1 MSDQKKM
8 FRGTFLLTA
17 ATFTTQILGMLYLIP
32 FYSIMGGEENLALY
46 GYAYTPYT
54 IMLSVAAAG
63 VPGAV
68 SKFVAKYNAL
78 GAYETSRKLYKSSL
92 LVMMAS
98 GVIAF
103 LALYF
108 MAPVIAEA
116 QSAAGGSGEHRWS
129 TEDITSIIRVISFA
143 VIVVP
148 FMATWRGIFQG
159 HESFGP
165 TSVSSVV
172 EQILRIAVLLSGA
185 FIVINVLDGSI
196 KTANEIAVFAAF
208 VGAIGATVTLAV
220 FWRKRKPMMAE
231 QLAQDKSG
239 INLSYKDMYKEIIRY
254 GLPFIIVS
262 VSIPVVLFIDQMTH
276 NNALS
281 LAGVPGSLQDSWFGM
296 LNLTTHKLVMIPTA
310 FASAFAITILPFI
323 TKNYQQKLFDNV
335 HSQVKSMIL
344 MLLFFVIP
352 AGIGMM
358 ILSAPIYTAFYSYN
372 EIGIMILTFYAPV
385 SIIISLFSVTCSIV
399 QGIDKQHLTFYVVII
414 MLIIKAGINI
424 PLIMNFYTP
433 GAVMGTA
440 IALSAGVIMNL
451 IIIKKHGKIRFR
463 AFVAPIF
470 KIIACALMMML
481 SVEVV
486 YYLLMMNINM
496 EDMTKMTSVITLV
509 ITVPVGVIVYLFIG
523 FKTGL
528 ADEVLGE
535 RAEKIRRRV
544 KFL

>member
-54 IMLSVAAAG
+54 IMLSIAAAG

-78 GAYETSRKLYKSSL
+78 GAYETSQKLYKSSL

-98 GVIAF
+98 GIIAF

-116 QSAAGGSGEHRWS
+116 QSAAGGGGDHRWS

-185 FIVINVLDGSI
+185 FIVINVMDGSI

-208 VGAIGATVTLAV
+208 VGAVGATVTLAI
-220 FWRKRKPMMAE
+220 FWRKRKPFMAE
-231 QLAQDKSG
+231 QRRQDKSG
-239 INLSYKDMYKEIIRY
+239 ISLSYREMYKEIIRY

-262 VSIPVVLFIDQMTH
+262 MSIPVVLFIDQMTH

-352 AGIGMM
+352 AGLGMM
-358 ILSAPIYTAFYSYN
+358 ILSAPIYTSFYSYN

-385 SIIISLFSVTCSIV
+385 SIIISMFSVTCSIV
-399 QGIDKQHLTFYVVII
+399 QGIDKQNLTFYVVII
-414 MLIIKAGINI
+414 MLIIKAAINI
-424 PLIMNFYTP
+424 PLIMNFYTV

-440 IALSAGVIMNL
+440 IALGAGVIMNL

-470 KIIACALMMML
+470 QIVVCALAML
-481 SVEVV
+481 LAVEVV
-486 YYLLMMNINM
+486 YYLLMMNID
-496 EDMTKMTSVITLV
+496 EMTTLTSVLTLLV
-509 ITVPVGVIVYLFIG
+509 TVPAGVVVYLFIS

-535 RAEKIRRRV
+535 RAQKIRRKV

>member
-92 LVMMAS
+92 LVMMIT
-98 GVIAF
+98 GVLAF
-103 LALYF
+103 LALF
-108 MAPVIAEA
+108 FLAPYIAEA
-116 QSAAGGSGEHRWS
+116 QSAAGGSGDHRWS
-129 TEDITSIIRVISFA
+129 AEDITSVIRVVSFA

-165 TSVSSVV
+165 TSASSVV
-172 EQILRIAVLLSGA
+172 EQILRIAVLLTGA
-185 FIVINVLDGSI
+185 YIVINVLDGSI
-196 KTANEIAVFAAF
+196 KTANQIAVFAAF
-208 VGAIGATVTLAV
+208 VGAIGATITLAI
-220 FWRKRKPMMAE
+220 FWRKRKPLM
-231 QLAQDKSG
+231 QQQIGTDHSG
-239 INLSYKDMYKEIIRY
+239 ISLSYGEMYKEIIRY

-262 VSIPVVLFIDQMTH
+262 VSIPVLLFIDQMTH
-276 NNALS
+276 NNGLS
-281 LAGVPGSLQDSWFGM
+281 LAGVPGTLQDSWFGI
-296 LNLTTHKLVMIPTA
+296 LNLTTHKLVMIPTS

-323 TKNYQQKLFDNV
+323 TKNYQQKYFDNV
-335 HSQVKSMIL
+335 HNQVKSMIL

-352 AGIGMM
+352 AGLGMM
-358 ILSAPIYTAFYSYN
+358 ILAAPIYTAFYSYH
-372 EIGIMILTFYAPV
+372 EFGIMILTVYAPV

-399 QGIDKQHLTFYVVII
+399 QGIDKQSHTFYVVIT
-414 MLIIKAGINI
+414 MLVVKAVINI
-424 PLIMNFYTP
+424 PLIMYFYTA
-433 GAVMGTA
+433 GAVLGTA
-440 IALSAGVIMNL
+440 IALGVGVIMNL
-451 IIIKKHGKIRFR
+451 IIIKKYGKIRFS
-463 AFVAPIF
+463 AFVMPIF
-470 KIIACALMMML
+470 KIIVLALAMTL
-481 SVEVV
+481 IVEVV
-486 YYLLMMNINM
+486 YYLFVMNMSEPTTTFTAII
-496 EDMTKMTSVITLV
+496 SLL
-509 ITVPVGVIVYLFIG
+509 ITVPIGVIVYMFLA
-523 FKTGL
+523 FKTGI
-528 ADEVLGE
+528 ADEVLGD
-535 RAEKIRRRV
+535 RAMKIRQKV

>member
-54 IMLSVAAAG
+54 IMLSIAAAG

-78 GAYETSRKLYKSSL
+78 GAYETSQKLYKSSL

-98 GVIAF
+98 GIIAF

-116 QSAAGGSGEHRWS
+116 QSAAGGGGDHRWS

-185 FIVINVLDGSI
+185 FIVINVMDGSI

-208 VGAIGATVTLAV
+208 VGAVGATVTLAI
-220 FWRKRKPMMAE
+220 FWRKRKPFMAE
-231 QLAQDKSG
+231 QRRQDKSG
-239 INLSYKDMYKEIIRY
+239 ISLSYGEMYKEIIRY

-262 VSIPVVLFIDQMTH
+262 MSIPVVLFIDQMTH

-352 AGIGMM
+352 AGLGMM
-358 ILSAPIYTAFYSYN
+358 ILSAPIYTSFYSYN

-385 SIIISLFSVTCSIV
+385 SIIISMFSVTCSIV
-399 QGIDKQHLTFYVVII
+399 QGIDKQNLTFYVVII
-414 MLIIKAGINI
+414 MLIIKAAINI
-424 PLIMNFYTP
+424 PLIMNFYTV

-440 IALSAGVIMNL
+440 IALGAGVIMNL
-451 IIIKKHGKIRFR
+451 IIIKKYGKIRFR

-470 KIIACALMMML
+470 QIVVCALAML
-481 SVEVV
+481 LAVEVV
-486 YYLLMMNINM
+486 YYLLMMNID
-496 EDMTKMTSVITLV
+496 EMTTLTSVLTLLV
-509 ITVPVGVIVYLFIG
+509 TVPAGVVVYLFIS

-535 RAEKIRRRV
+535 RAQKIRRKV

>member
-54 IMLSVAAAG
+54 IMLSIAAAG

-78 GAYETSRKLYKSSL
+78 GAYETSQKLYKSSL
-92 LVMMAS
+92 VVMMVS
-98 GVIAF
+98 GILAF

-116 QSAAGGSGEHRWS
+116 QSAADGGGEHRWS

-185 FIVINVLDGSI
+185 FIVINVMDGSI

-208 VGAIGATVTLAV
+208 IGAVGATVTLAV
-220 FWRKRKPMMAE
+220 FWRKRKPFMAE
-231 QLAQDKSG
+231 QRKQDTSG
-239 INLSYKDMYKEIIRY
+239 IDLSYGEMYKEIIRY

-276 NNALS
+276 NNALT
-281 LAGVPGSLQDSWFGM
+281 LAGVPGSVQDSWFGM

-358 ILSAPIYTAFYSYN
+358 ILSAPIYTSFYSYN
-372 EIGIMILTFYAPV
+372 EVGIMILTFYAPV

-399 QGIDKQHLTFYVVII
+399 QGIDKQHLTFYVVIV
-414 MLIIKAGINI
+414 MLVIKAAINI
-424 PLIMNFYTP
+424 PLIMNFYTV

-440 IALSAGVIMNL
+440 IALGAGVIMNL

-470 KIIACALMMML
+470 QIIVCALAML
-481 SVEVV
+481 LAVELV
-486 YYLLMMNINM
+486 YYLLMINI
-496 EDMTKMTSVITLV
+496 DKMTTASSVLTLL
-509 ITVPVGVIVYLFIG
+509 ITVPAGVLVYLFIS

-528 ADEVLGE
+528 ADEVLGD
-535 RAEKIRRRV
+535 RAGKIRQRV

>member
-78 GAYETSRKLYKSSL
+78 GAYETSQKLYKSSL
-92 LVMMAS
+92 LVMMAT

-103 LALYF
+103 IALYL

-116 QSAAGGSGEHRWS
+116 QSAASGSGDHRWS

-148 FMATWRGIFQG
+148 FMSTWRGIFQG

-172 EQILRIAVLLSGA
+172 EQIIRIAVLLSGA
-185 FIVINVLDGSI
+185 FIVINIMDGSI

-208 VGAIGATVTLAV
+208 IGAIGATVTLAI
-220 FWRKRKPMMAE
+220 FWRKRKPFMEE
-231 QLAQDKSG
+231 QRLQDTSG
-239 INLSYKDMYKEIIRY
+239 ISLSYKEMYKEIIRY

-262 VSIPVVLFIDQMTH
+262 VSIPVVMFIDQLTH

-281 LAGVPGSLQDSWFGM
+281 LAGVPGNLQDSWFGM

-335 HSQVKSMIL
+335 HDQVKSMIL

-352 AGIGMM
+352 AGLGMM
-358 ILSAPIYTAFYSYN
+358 ILSAPIYTSFYSYN

-399 QGIDKQHLTFYVVII
+399 QGIDKQNLTFYVVII
-414 MLIIKAGINI
+414 MLVIKAAVNI
-424 PLIMNFYTP
+424 PLIMNFYTV

-440 IALSAGVIMNL
+440 IALGAGVIMNL

-463 AFVAPIF
+463 AFIAPIF
-470 KIIACALMMML
+470 QIIVCALAML
-481 SVEVV
+481 LAVEVV
-486 YYLLMMNINM
+486 YYLLMMKID
-496 EDMTKMTSVITLV
+496 DMTTATSVLTLLV
-509 ITVPVGVIVYLFIG
+509 TVPAGVIVYLFIS

-535 RAEKIRRRV
+535 RARKIRRKV

>member
-78 GAYETSRKLYKSSL
+78 GAYETSQKLYKSSL
-92 LVMMAS
+92 VVMMVS
-98 GVIAF
+98 GILAF

-116 QSAAGGSGEHRWS
+116 QSAAGGGGEHRWS

-185 FIVINVLDGSI
+185 FIVINVMDGSI
-196 KTANEIAVFAAF
+196 KNANEIAVFAAF
-208 VGAIGATVTLAV
+208 IGAVGATVTLAV
-220 FWRKRKPMMAE
+220 FWRKRKPFMAE
-231 QLAQDKSG
+231 QRKQDTSG
-239 INLSYKDMYKEIIRY
+239 IDLSYGEMYKEIIRY

-276 NNALS
+276 NNALT
-281 LAGVPGSLQDSWFGM
+281 LAGVPGSVQDSWFGM

-358 ILSAPIYTAFYSYN
+358 ILSAPIYTSFYSYN
-372 EIGIMILTFYAPV
+372 EVGIMILTFYAPV

-399 QGIDKQHLTFYVVII
+399 QGIDKQHLTFYVVIV
-414 MLIIKAGINI
+414 MLVIKAAINI
-424 PLIMNFYTP
+424 PLIMNFYTV

-440 IALSAGVIMNL
+440 IALGAGVIMNL

-470 KIIACALMMML
+470 QIIVCALAML
-481 SVEVV
+481 LAVELV
-486 YYLLMMNINM
+486 YYLLMINI
-496 EDMTKMTSVITLV
+496 DKMTTASSVLTLL
-509 ITVPVGVIVYLFIG
+509 ITVPAGVLVYLFIS

-528 ADEVLGE
+528 ADEVLGD
-535 RAEKIRRRV
+535 RAGKIRQRV

>member
-78 GAYETSRKLYKSSL
+78 GAYETSQKLYKSSL
-92 LVMMAS
+92 FVMMVS
-98 GVIAF
+98 GILAF

-116 QSAAGGSGEHRWS
+116 QSAAGGGGEHRWS

-185 FIVINVLDGSI
+185 FIVINVMDGSI

-208 VGAIGATVTLAV
+208 IGAVGATVTLAI
-220 FWRKRKPMMAE
+220 FWRKRKPFMAE
-231 QLAQDKSG
+231 QRKQDTSG
-239 INLSYKDMYKEIIRY
+239 IDLSYGEMYKEIIRY

-276 NNALS
+276 NNALT
-281 LAGVPGSLQDSWFGM
+281 LAGVPGSVQDSWFGM

-358 ILSAPIYTAFYSYN
+358 ILSAPIYTSFYSYN
-372 EIGIMILTFYAPV
+372 EVGIMILTFYAPV

-399 QGIDKQHLTFYVVII
+399 QGIDKQHLTFYVVIV
-414 MLIIKAGINI
+414 MLVIKAAINI
-424 PLIMNFYTP
+424 PLIMNFYTV

-440 IALSAGVIMNL
+440 IALGAGVIMNL

-470 KIIACALMMML
+470 QIIVCALAML
-481 SVEVV
+481 LAVELV
-486 YYLLMMNINM
+486 YYLLMINI
-496 EDMTKMTSVITLV
+496 DKMTTASSVLTLL
-509 ITVPVGVIVYLFIG
+509 ITVPAGVLVYLFIS

-528 ADEVLGE
+528 ADEVLGD
-535 RAEKIRRRV
+535 RAGKIRQRV

>member
-1 MSDQKKM
+1 
-8 FRGTFLLTA
+8 
-17 ATFTTQILGMLYLIP
+17 TTQILGMLYLIP

-54 IMLSVAAAG
+54 IMLSIAAAG

-78 GAYETSRKLYKSSL
+78 GAYETSQKLYKSSL
-92 LVMMAS
+92 LVMMVS

-116 QSAAGGSGEHRWS
+116 QSAASGSGDHRWS

-143 VIVVP
+143 VIIVP

-172 EQILRIAVLLSGA
+172 EQVLRIAVLLSGA
-185 FIVINVLDGSI
+185 FIVINVMDGSI
-196 KTANEIAVFAAF
+196 KTANEIAVFAAV
-208 VGAIGATVTLAV
+208 VGAIGATVTLAI
-220 FWRKRKPMMAE
+220 FWKKRKPFMAE
-231 QLAQDKSG
+231 QQKQDTSG
-239 INLSYKDMYKEIIRY
+239 IDLSYGQMYKEIIRY

-262 VSIPVVLFIDQMTH
+262 VSIPVVMFIDQLTH

-323 TKNYQQKLFDNV
+323 TKNYQQKQFDNV

-352 AGIGMM
+352 AGLGMM

-399 QGIDKQHLTFYVVII
+399 QGIDKQNLTFYVVII
-414 MLIIKAGINI
+414 MLIIKAAVNI
-424 PLIMNFYTP
+424 PLIMNFYTV

-440 IALSAGVIMNL
+440 IALGAGVIMNL

-463 AFVAPIF
+463 AFIAPIF
-470 KIIACALMMML
+470 QIIVCALAML
-481 SVEVV
+481 LAVEIV
-486 YYLLMMNINM
+486 YYLLMINI
-496 EDMTKMTSVITLV
+496 DSMTTATSILTLLV
-509 ITVPVGVIVYLFIG
+509 TVPAGVIVYLFIS

-535 RAEKIRRRV
+535 RAGKIRRKV

>member
-54 IMLSVAAAG
+54 IMLSIAAAG

-78 GAYETSRKLYKSSL
+78 GAYETSQKLYKSSL
-92 LVMMAS
+92 FVMMAS

-103 LALYF
+103 IALYF

-116 QSAAGGSGEHRWS
+116 QSAASGSGEHRWS

-148 FMATWRGIFQG
+148 FMSTWRGIFQG

-185 FIVINVLDGSI
+185 FIVINLMDGSI

-208 VGAIGATVTLAV
+208 VGALGATVTLAI
-220 FWRKRKPMMAE
+220 FWRKRKPFMEE
-231 QLAQDKSG
+231 QRLQDTSG
-239 INLSYKDMYKEIIRY
+239 INLSYGEMYKEIIRY

-262 VSIPVVLFIDQMTH
+262 VSIPVVMFIDQLTH
-276 NNALS
+276 NNGLS
-281 LAGVPGSLQDSWFGM
+281 LAGVPGNVQDSWFGM

-335 HSQVKSMIL
+335 HEQVKSMIL

-352 AGIGMM
+352 AGLGMM
-358 ILSAPIYTAFYSYN
+358 ILSAPIYTSFYSYN

-399 QGIDKQHLTFYVVII
+399 QGIDKQNLTIYVVIV
-414 MLIIKAGINI
+414 MLVIKAAVNI
-424 PLIMNFYTP
+424 PLIMNFYTV

-440 IALSAGVIMNL
+440 IALGAGVIMNL

-463 AFVAPIF
+463 AFIAPIF
-470 KIIACALMMML
+470 QIIVCALAML
-481 SVEVV
+481 LTVEVI
-486 YYLLMMNINM
+486 YYLLMMKID
-496 EDMTKMTSVITLV
+496 EMTTATSVLTLL
-509 ITVPVGVIVYLFIG
+509 ITVPAGVIVYLFIS

-535 RAEKIRRRV
+535 RAGKIRRKV

>member
-54 IMLSVAAAG
+54 IMLSIAAAG

-78 GAYETSRKLYKSSL
+78 GAYETSQKLYKSSL

-98 GVIAF
+98 GIIAF

-116 QSAAGGSGEHRWS
+116 QSAAGGGGDHRWS

-185 FIVINVLDGSI
+185 FIVINVMDGSI

-208 VGAIGATVTLAV
+208 VGAVGATVTLAI
-220 FWRKRKPMMAE
+220 FWRKRKPFMAE
-231 QLAQDKSG
+231 QRRQDKSG
-239 INLSYKDMYKEIIRY
+239 ISLSYGEMYKEIIRY

-262 VSIPVVLFIDQMTH
+262 MSIPVVLFIDQMTH

-352 AGIGMM
+352 AGLGMM
-358 ILSAPIYTAFYSYN
+358 ILSAPIYTSFYSYN

-385 SIIISLFSVTCSIV
+385 SIIISMFSVTCSIV
-399 QGIDKQHLTFYVVII
+399 QGIDKQNLTFYVVII
-414 MLIIKAGINI
+414 MLIIKAAINI
-424 PLIMNFYTP
+424 PLIMNFYTV

-440 IALSAGVIMNL
+440 IALGAGVIMNL

-470 KIIACALMMML
+470 QIVVCALAML
-481 SVEVV
+481 LAVEVV
-486 YYLLMMNINM
+486 YYLLMMYID
-496 EDMTKMTSVITLV
+496 EMTTLTSVLTLLV
-509 ITVPVGVIVYLFIG
+509 TIPAGVVVYLFIS

-535 RAEKIRRRV
+535 RARKIRRKV

>member
-54 IMLSVAAAG
+54 IMLSIAAAG

-78 GAYETSRKLYKSSL
+78 GAYETSQKLYKSSL
-92 LVMMAS
+92 VVMMVS
-98 GVIAF
+98 GILAF

-116 QSAAGGSGEHRWS
+116 QSAAGGGGEHRWS

-185 FIVINVLDGSI
+185 FIVINVMDGSI

-208 VGAIGATVTLAV
+208 IGAVGATVTLAV
-220 FWRKRKPMMAE
+220 FWRKRKPFMAE
-231 QLAQDKSG
+231 QRKQDTSG
-239 INLSYKDMYKEIIRY
+239 IDLSYGEMYKEIIRY

-276 NNALS
+276 NNALT
-281 LAGVPGSLQDSWFGM
+281 LAGVPSSVQDSWFGM

-358 ILSAPIYTAFYSYN
+358 ILSAPIYTSFYSYN
-372 EIGIMILTFYAPV
+372 EVGIMILTFYAPV

-399 QGIDKQHLTFYVVII
+399 QGIDKQHLTFYVVIV
-414 MLIIKAGINI
+414 MLVIKAAINI
-424 PLIMNFYTP
+424 PLIMNFYTV

-440 IALSAGVIMNL
+440 IALGAGVIMNL

-470 KIIACALMMML
+470 QIIVCALAML
-481 SVEVV
+481 LAVELV
-486 YYLLMMNINM
+486 YYLLMINID
-496 EDMTKMTSVITLV
+496 EMTTASSVLTLL
-509 ITVPVGVIVYLFIG
+509 ITVPAGVLVYLFIS

-528 ADEVLGE
+528 ADEVLGD
-535 RAEKIRRRV
+535 RAGKIRQKV

>member
-1 MSDQKKM
+1 
-8 FRGTFLLTA
+8 
-17 ATFTTQILGMLYLIP
+17 
-32 FYSIMGGEENLALY
+32 
-46 GYAYTPYT
+46 
-54 IMLSVAAAG
+54 
-63 VPGAV
+63 
-68 SKFVAKYNAL
+68 
-78 GAYETSRKLYKSSL
+78 
-92 LVMMAS
+92 
-98 GVIAF
+98 
-103 LALYF
+103 
-108 MAPVIAEA
+108 
-116 QSAAGGSGEHRWS
+116 
-129 TEDITSIIRVISFA
+129 
-143 VIVVP
+143 
-148 FMATWRGIFQG
+148 MATWRGIFQG

-344 MLLFFVIP
+344 MLLFF
-352 AGIGMM
+352 
-358 ILSAPIYTAFYSYN
+358 LRLRT
-372 EIGIMILTFYAPV
+372 
-385 SIIISLFSVTCSIV
+385 
-399 QGIDKQHLTFYVVII
+399 
-414 MLIIKAGINI
+414 
-424 PLIMNFYTP
+424 
-433 GAVMGTA
+433 
-440 IALSAGVIMNL
+440 
-451 IIIKKHGKIRFR
+451 
-463 AFVAPIF
+463 
-470 KIIACALMMML
+470 
-481 SVEVV
+481 
-486 YYLLMMNINM
+486 
-496 EDMTKMTSVITLV
+496 
-509 ITVPVGVIVYLFIG
+509 IVYV
-523 FKTGL
+523 
-528 ADEVLGE
+528 D
-535 RAEKIRRRV
+535 
-544 KFL
+544 

>member
-78 GAYETSRKLYKSSL
+78 GAYETSQKLYKSSL
-92 LVMMAS
+92 LVMMAT

-103 LALYF
+103 IALYL

-116 QSAAGGSGEHRWS
+116 QSAASGSGDHRWS

-148 FMATWRGIFQG
+148 FMSTWRGIFQG

-172 EQILRIAVLLSGA
+172 EQIIRIAVLLSGA
-185 FIVINVLDGSI
+185 FIVINIMDGSI

-208 VGAIGATVTLAV
+208 IGAIGATVTLAI
-220 FWRKRKPMMAE
+220 FWRKRKPFMEE
-231 QLAQDKSG
+231 QRLQDTSG
-239 INLSYKDMYKEIIRY
+239 ISLSYKEMYKEIIRY

-262 VSIPVVLFIDQMTH
+262 VSIPVVMFIDQLTH

-281 LAGVPGSLQDSWFGM
+281 LAGVPGNLQDSWFGM

-335 HSQVKSMIL
+335 HDQVKSMIL

-352 AGIGMM
+352 AGLGMM
-358 ILSAPIYTAFYSYN
+358 ILSAPIYTSFYSYN

-399 QGIDKQHLTFYVVII
+399 QGIDKQNLTFYVVII
-414 MLIIKAGINI
+414 MLVIKAAVNI
-424 PLIMNFYTP
+424 PLIMNFYTV

-440 IALSAGVIMNL
+440 IALGAGVIMNL

-463 AFVAPIF
+463 AFIAPIF
-470 KIIACALMMML
+470 QIIVCALAML
-481 SVEVV
+481 LAVEVV
-486 YYLLMMNINM
+486 YYLLMMKID
-496 EDMTKMTSVITLV
+496 DMTTATSVLTLLV
-509 ITVPVGVIVYLFIG
+509 TVPAGVIVYLFIS

-535 RAEKIRRRV
+535 RAGKIRRKV

>member
-78 GAYETSRKLYKSSL
+78 GAYETSQILYKSSL
-92 LVMMAS
+92 VVMMVS
-98 GVIAF
+98 GILAF

-116 QSAAGGSGEHRWS
+116 QSAAGGGGEHRWS

-185 FIVINVLDGSI
+185 FIVINVMDGSI

-208 VGAIGATVTLAV
+208 IGAVGATVTLAV
-220 FWRKRKPMMAE
+220 FWRKRKPFMAE
-231 QLAQDKSG
+231 QRKQDTSG
-239 INLSYKDMYKEIIRY
+239 IDLSYGEMYKEIIRY

-276 NNALS
+276 NNALT
-281 LAGVPGSLQDSWFGM
+281 LAGVPGSVQDSWFGM

-344 MLLFFVIP
+344 MYMFFVIP

-358 ILSAPIYTAFYSYN
+358 ILSAPIYTSFYSYN
-372 EIGIMILTFYAPV
+372 EVGIMILTFYAPV

-399 QGIDKQHLTFYVVII
+399 QGIDKQHLTFYVVIV
-414 MLIIKAGINI
+414 MLVIKAAINI
-424 PLIMNFYTP
+424 PLIMNF
-433 GAVMGTA
+433 
-440 IALSAGVIMNL
+440 
-451 IIIKKHGKIRFR
+451 
-463 AFVAPIF
+463 
-470 KIIACALMMML
+470 
-481 SVEVV
+481 
-486 YYLLMMNINM
+486 
-496 EDMTKMTSVITLV
+496 
-509 ITVPVGVIVYLFIG
+509 
-523 FKTGL
+523 
-528 ADEVLGE
+528 
-535 RAEKIRRRV
+535 
-544 KFL
+544 

>member
-78 GAYETSRKLYKSSL
+78 GAYETSQKLYKSSL

-103 LALYF
+103 IALYF

-116 QSAAGGSGEHRWS
+116 QSAASGSGDHRWS

-148 FMATWRGIFQG
+148 FMSTWRGIFQG

-185 FIVINVLDGSI
+185 FIVINVMDGSI

-208 VGAIGATVTLAV
+208 IGAIGATVTLAI
-220 FWRKRKPMMAE
+220 FWKKRKPFMAE
-231 QLAQDKSG
+231 QRKQDTSG
-239 INLSYKDMYKEIIRY
+239 IDLSYGQMYKEIIRY

-262 VSIPVVLFIDQMTH
+262 VSIPVVMFIDQLTH

-323 TKNYQQKLFDNV
+323 TKNYQQKQFDNV

-352 AGIGMM
+352 AGLGMM
-358 ILSAPIYTAFYSYN
+358 ILSAPIYTSFYSYN

-399 QGIDKQHLTFYVVII
+399 QGIDKQNLTFYVVIV
-414 MLIIKAGINI
+414 MLIIKAAVNI
-424 PLIMNFYTP
+424 PLIMNFYTV

-440 IALSAGVIMNL
+440 IALGAGVIMNL

-470 KIIACALMMML
+470 QIIVCALAML
-481 SVEVV
+481 LAVEVV
-486 YYLLMMNINM
+486 YYLLMMNIG
-496 EDMTKMTSVITLV
+496 EMTTVTSVLTLLV
-509 ITVPVGVIVYLFIG
+509 TVPAGVIVYLFIS

-535 RAEKIRRRV
+535 RAQKIRRKV

>member
-54 IMLSVAAAG
+54 IMLSIAAAG

-78 GAYETSRKLYKSSL
+78 GAYETSQKLYKSSL

-103 LALYF
+103 IALYF

-116 QSAAGGSGEHRWS
+116 QSAASGSGDHRWS

-148 FMATWRGIFQG
+148 FMSTWRGIFQG

-185 FIVINVLDGSI
+185 FIVINVMDGSI

-208 VGAIGATVTLAV
+208 IGAIGATVTLAI
-220 FWRKRKPMMAE
+220 FWKKRKPFMAE
-231 QLAQDKSG
+231 QRKQDTSG
-239 INLSYKDMYKEIIRY
+239 IDLSYGQMYKEIIRY

-262 VSIPVVLFIDQMTH
+262 VSIPVVMFIDQLTH

-281 LAGVPGSLQDSWFGM
+281 LAGVPGSVQDSWFGM

-323 TKNYQQKLFDNV
+323 TKNYQQKQFDNV

-352 AGIGMM
+352 AGLGMM
-358 ILSAPIYTAFYSYN
+358 ILSAPIYTSFYSYN
-372 EIGIMILTFYAPV
+372 EMGIMILTFYAPV

-399 QGIDKQHLTFYVVII
+399 QGIDKQNLTFYVVIV
-414 MLIIKAGINI
+414 MLIIKAAVNI
-424 PLIMNFYTP
+424 PLIMNFYTV

-440 IALSAGVIMNL
+440 IALGAGVIMNL

-470 KIIACALMMML
+470 QIIVCALAML
-481 SVEVV
+481 LAVEVV
-486 YYLLMMNINM
+486 YYLLMMNIG
-496 EDMTKMTSVITLV
+496 EMTTVTSVLTLLV
-509 ITVPVGVIVYLFIG
+509 TVPAGVIVYLFIS

-535 RAEKIRRRV
+535 RAQKIRRKV

>member
-54 IMLSVAAAG
+54 IMLSIAAAG

-78 GAYETSRKLYKSSL
+78 GAYETSEKLYKSSL

-98 GVIAF
+98 GILAF
-103 LALYF
+103 LALYL

-116 QSAAGGSGEHRWS
+116 QSAAGGGDHRWS
-129 TEDITSIIRVISFA
+129 TEDITDIIRVISFA
-143 VIVVP
+143 VIIVP

-165 TSVSSVV
+165 TSASSVV

-185 FIVINVLDGSI
+185 FIVINVMDGSI

-208 VGAIGATVTLAV
+208 VGAVGATFTLAI
-220 FWRKRKPMMAE
+220 FWRKRKPFLKE
-231 QLAQDKSG
+231 QQKQDKSG
-239 INLSYKDMYKEIIRY
+239 INLSYGEMYKEIIRY
-254 GLPFIIVS
+254 GLPFIIVGM
-262 VSIPVVLFIDQMTH
+262 SIPVVLFIDQMTH

-335 HSQVKSMIL
+335 HHQVKSMIL
-344 MLLFFVIP
+344 MLLFFVVP
-352 AGIGMM
+352 AGMGMM
-358 ILSAPIYTAFYSYN
+358 ILSAPVYTSFYSYN

-399 QGIDKQHLTFYVVII
+399 QGIDKQNLTFYVVIV
-414 MLIIKAGINI
+414 MLIIKAAINI
-424 PLIMNFYTP
+424 PLIMNFYTV

-440 IALSAGVIMNL
+440 IALGAGVIMNL

-470 KIIACALMMML
+470 QIIVCALAML
-481 SVEVV
+481 LAVEIV
-486 YYLLMMNINM
+486 YYLLLMNID
-496 EDMTKMTSVITLV
+496 EMTTLNSVLTLLV
-509 ITVPVGVIVYLFIG
+509 TVPAGVIVYLFIS

-535 RAEKIRRRV
+535 RAQKIRRKV

>member
-54 IMLSVAAAG
+54 IMLSIAAAG

-78 GAYETSRKLYKSSL
+78 GAYETSQKLYKSSL
-92 LVMMAS
+92 VVMMVS
-98 GVIAF
+98 GILAF

-116 QSAAGGSGEHRWS
+116 QSAAGGGGEHRWS

-185 FIVINVLDGSI
+185 FIVINVMDGSI

-208 VGAIGATVTLAV
+208 IGAVGATVTLAV
-220 FWRKRKPMMAE
+220 FWRKRKPFMAE
-231 QLAQDKSG
+231 QRKQDTSG
-239 INLSYKDMYKEIIRY
+239 IDLSYGEMYKEIIRY

-276 NNALS
+276 NNALT
-281 LAGVPGSLQDSWFGM
+281 LAGVPGSVQDSWFGM

-358 ILSAPIYTAFYSYN
+358 ILSAPIYTSFYSYN
-372 EIGIMILTFYAPV
+372 EVGIMILTFYAPV

-399 QGIDKQHLTFYVVII
+399 QGIDKQHLTFYVVIV
-414 MLIIKAGINI
+414 MLVIKAAINI
-424 PLIMNFYTP
+424 PLIMNFYTV

-440 IALSAGVIMNL
+440 IALGAGVIMNL

-470 KIIACALMMML
+470 QIIVCALAML
-481 SVEVV
+481 LAVELV
-486 YYLLMMNINM
+486 YYLLMINI
-496 EDMTKMTSVITLV
+496 DKMTTASSVLTLL
-509 ITVPVGVIVYLFIG
+509 ITVPAGVLVYLFIS

-528 ADEVLGE
+528 ADEVLGD
-535 RAEKIRRRV
+535 RAGKIRQRV

>member
-54 IMLSVAAAG
+54 IMLSIAAAG

-78 GAYETSRKLYKSSL
+78 GAYETSQKLYKSSL
-92 LVMMAS
+92 VVMMVS
-98 GVIAF
+98 GILAF

-116 QSAAGGSGEHRWS
+116 QSAAGGGGEHRWS

-185 FIVINVLDGSI
+185 FIVINVMDGSI

-208 VGAIGATVTLAV
+208 IGAVGATVTLAV
-220 FWRKRKPMMAE
+220 FWRKRKPFMAE
-231 QLAQDKSG
+231 QRKQDTSG
-239 INLSYKDMYKEIIRY
+239 IDLSYGEMYKEIIRY

-276 NNALS
+276 NNALT
-281 LAGVPGSLQDSWFGM
+281 LAGVPGSVQDSWFGM

-358 ILSAPIYTAFYSYN
+358 ILSAPIYTSFYSYN
-372 EIGIMILTFYAPV
+372 EVGIMILTFYAPV

-399 QGIDKQHLTFYVVII
+399 QGIDKQHLTFYVVIVI
-414 MLIIKAGINI
+414 LVIKAAINI
-424 PLIMNFYTP
+424 PLIMNFYTV

-440 IALSAGVIMNL
+440 IALGAGVIMNL

-470 KIIACALMMML
+470 QIIVCALAML
-481 SVEVV
+481 LAVELV
-486 YYLLMMNINM
+486 YYLLMINID
-496 EDMTKMTSVITLV
+496 EMTTASSVLTLL
-509 ITVPVGVIVYLFIG
+509 ITVPAGVLVYLFIS

-528 ADEVLGE
+528 ADEVLGD
-535 RAEKIRRRV
+535 RAGKIRQKV

>member
-54 IMLSVAAAG
+54 IMLSIAAAG

-78 GAYETSRKLYKSSL
+78 GAYETSQKLYKSSL

-98 GVIAF
+98 GIIAF

-116 QSAAGGSGEHRWS
+116 QSAAGGGGDHRWS

-185 FIVINVLDGSI
+185 FIVINVMDGSI

-208 VGAIGATVTLAV
+208 VGAVGATVTLAI
-220 FWRKRKPMMAE
+220 FWRKRKPFMAE
-231 QLAQDKSG
+231 QRRQDKSG
-239 INLSYKDMYKEIIRY
+239 ISLSYGEMYKEIIRY

-262 VSIPVVLFIDQMTH
+262 MSIPVVLFIDQMTH

-352 AGIGMM
+352 AGLGMM
-358 ILSAPIYTAFYSYN
+358 ILSAPIYTSFYSYN

-385 SIIISLFSVTCSIV
+385 SIIISMFSVTCSIV
-399 QGIDKQHLTFYVVII
+399 QGIDKQNLTFYVVII
-414 MLIIKAGINI
+414 MLIIKAAINI
-424 PLIMNFYTP
+424 PLIMNFYTV

-440 IALSAGVIMNL
+440 IALGAGVIMNL

-470 KIIACALMMML
+470 QIVVCALAML
-481 SVEVV
+481 LAVEVV
-486 YYLLMMNINM
+486 YYLLMMNID
-496 EDMTKMTSVITLV
+496 EMTTLTSVLTLLV
-509 ITVPVGVIVYLFIG
+509 TVPAGVVVYLFIS

-535 RAEKIRRRV
+535 RAQKIRRKV

>member
-54 IMLSVAAAG
+54 IMLSIAAAG

-78 GAYETSRKLYKSSL
+78 GAYETSQKLYKSSL

-98 GVIAF
+98 GIIAF

-116 QSAAGGSGEHRWS
+116 QSAAGGGGDHRWS

-185 FIVINVLDGSI
+185 FIVINVMDGSI

-208 VGAIGATVTLAV
+208 VGAVGATVTLAI
-220 FWRKRKPMMAE
+220 FWRKRKPFMAE
-231 QLAQDKSG
+231 QRRQDKSG
-239 INLSYKDMYKEIIRY
+239 ISLSYGEMYKEIIRY

-262 VSIPVVLFIDQMTH
+262 MSIPVVLFIDQMTH

-352 AGIGMM
+352 AGLGMM
-358 ILSAPIYTAFYSYN
+358 ILSAPIYTSFYSYN

-385 SIIISLFSVTCSIV
+385 SIIISMFSVTCSIV
-399 QGIDKQHLTFYVVII
+399 QGIDKQNLTFYVVII
-414 MLIIKAGINI
+414 MLIIKAAINI
-424 PLIMNFYTP
+424 PLIMNFYTV

-440 IALSAGVIMNL
+440 IALGAGVIMNL

-463 AFVAPIF
+463 AFIAPIF
-470 KIIACALMMML
+470 QIVVCALAML
-481 SVEVV
+481 LAVEVV
-486 YYLLMMNINM
+486 YYLLMMNID
-496 EDMTKMTSVITLV
+496 EMTTLTSVLTLLV
-509 ITVPVGVIVYLFIG
+509 TIPAGVVVYLFIS

-535 RAEKIRRRV
+535 RAQKIRRKV

>member
-54 IMLSVAAAG
+54 IMLSIAAAG

-103 LALYF
+103 IALYF

-116 QSAAGGSGEHRWS
+116 QSAASGSGEHRWS

-185 FIVINVLDGSI
+185 FIVINVMDGSI

-208 VGAIGATVTLAV
+208 IGAIGATVTLAI
-220 FWRKRKPMMAE
+220 FWKKRKPFMAE
-231 QLAQDKSG
+231 QQKQDTSG
-239 INLSYKDMYKEIIRY
+239 IDLSYGQMYKEIIRY

-262 VSIPVVLFIDQMTH
+262 VSIPVVMFIDQLTH

-281 LAGVPGSLQDSWFGM
+281 LAGVPGSVQDSWFGM

-323 TKNYQQKLFDNV
+323 TKNYQQKQFDNV

-352 AGIGMM
+352 AGLGMM
-358 ILSAPIYTAFYSYN
+358 ILSAPIYTSFYSYN

-399 QGIDKQHLTFYVVII
+399 QGIDKQNLTFYVVIV
-414 MLIIKAGINI
+414 MLIIKAAVNI
-424 PLIMNFYTP
+424 PLIMNFYTV

-440 IALSAGVIMNL
+440 IALGAGVIMNL

-463 AFVAPIF
+463 AFIAPIF
-470 KIIACALMMML
+470 QIIVCALAML
-481 SVEVV
+481 LAVEVV
-486 YYLLMMNINM
+486 YYLLMMNID
-496 EDMTKMTSVITLV
+496 DMTTATSVLTLL
-509 ITVPVGVIVYLFIG
+509 ITVPAGVIVYLFIS

-535 RAEKIRRRV
+535 RAVKIRRKV

>member
-54 IMLSVAAAG
+54 IMLSIAAAG

-78 GAYETSRKLYKSSL
+78 GAYETSQKLYKSSL

-98 GVIAF
+98 GIIAF

-116 QSAAGGSGEHRWS
+116 QSAAGGGGDHRWS

-185 FIVINVLDGSI
+185 FIVINVMDGSI

-208 VGAIGATVTLAV
+208 VGAVGATVTLAI
-220 FWRKRKPMMAE
+220 FWRKRKPFMAE
-231 QLAQDKSG
+231 QRRQDKSG
-239 INLSYKDMYKEIIRY
+239 ISLSYGEMYKEIIRY

-262 VSIPVVLFIDQMTH
+262 MSIPVVLFIDQMTH

-352 AGIGMM
+352 AGLGMM
-358 ILSAPIYTAFYSYN
+358 ILSAPIYTSFYSYN

-385 SIIISLFSVTCSIV
+385 SIIISMFSVTCSIV
-399 QGIDKQHLTFYVVII
+399 QGIDKQNLTFYVVII
-414 MLIIKAGINI
+414 MLIIKAAINI
-424 PLIMNFYTP
+424 PLIMNFYTV

-440 IALSAGVIMNL
+440 IALGAGVIMNL

-470 KIIACALMMML
+470 QIVVCALAML
-481 SVEVV
+481 LAVEVV
-486 YYLLMMNINM
+486 YYLLMMNID
-496 EDMTKMTSVITLV
+496 EMTTLTSVLTLLV
-509 ITVPVGVIVYLFIG
+509 TIPAGVVVYLFIS

-535 RAEKIRRRV
+535 RARKIRRKV

>member
-54 IMLSVAAAG
+54 IMLSIAAAG

-78 GAYETSRKLYKSSL
+78 GAYETSQKLYKSSL
-92 LVMMAS
+92 LVMMVS

-116 QSAAGGSGEHRWS
+116 QSAASGSGDHRWS

-143 VIVVP
+143 VIIVP

-172 EQILRIAVLLSGA
+172 EQVLRIAVLLSGA
-185 FIVINVLDGSI
+185 FIVINVMDGSI

-208 VGAIGATVTLAV
+208 VGAIGATVTLAI
-220 FWRKRKPMMAE
+220 FWKKRKPYMAE
-231 QLAQDKSG
+231 QRKQDTSG
-239 INLSYKDMYKEIIRY
+239 IDLSYSQMYKEIIRY

-262 VSIPVVLFIDQMTH
+262 VSIPVVMFIDQLTH

-281 LAGVPGSLQDSWFGM
+281 LAGVPGNLQDSWFGM

-323 TKNYQQKLFDNV
+323 TKNYQQKQFDNV

-352 AGIGMM
+352 AGLGMM

-399 QGIDKQHLTFYVVII
+399 QGIDKQNLTFYVVII
-414 MLIIKAGINI
+414 MLIIKAAVNI
-424 PLIMNFYTP
+424 PLIMNFYTV

-440 IALSAGVIMNL
+440 IALGAGVIMNL

-463 AFVAPIF
+463 AFIAPIF
-470 KIIACALMMML
+470 QIIVCALAML
-481 SVEVV
+481 LTVEVV
-486 YYLLMMNINM
+486 YYLLMMNID
-496 EDMTKMTSVITLV
+496 EMTTVTSVLTLL
-509 ITVPVGVIVYLFIG
+509 ITVPAGVIVYLFIS

-535 RAEKIRRRV
+535 RAGKIRRKV

>member
-78 GAYETSRKLYKSSL
+78 GAYETSQKLYKSSL

-185 FIVINVLDGSI
+185 FIVINVMDGSI

-208 VGAIGATVTLAV
+208 VGAIGATVTLAI
-220 FWRKRKPMMAE
+220 FWRKRKPFMA
-231 QLAQDKSG
+231 QQRKQDTSG
-239 INLSYKDMYKEIIRY
+239 INLSYKEMYKEIIRY

-281 LAGVPGSLQDSWFGM
+281 LAGVPGNLQDSWFGM

-358 ILSAPIYTAFYSYN
+358 ILAAPIYTSFYSYN

-385 SIIISLFSVTCSIV
+385 SIIISMFSVTCSIV
-399 QGIDKQHLTFYVVII
+399 QGIDKQHLTFYVVIV
-414 MLIIKAGINI
+414 MLIVKAVINI

-440 IALSAGVIMNL
+440 IALGVGVILNL

-470 KIIACALMMML
+470 QIIVCSLMML
-481 SVEVV
+481 LAVEVV
-486 YYLLMMNINM
+486 YFLLINNFDTTTTMN
-496 EDMTKMTSVITLV
+496 SVLV
-509 ITVPVGVIVYLFIG
+509 LLVTVPVGVLVYLFIS

-535 RAEKIRRRV
+535 RAQKIRRKV

>member
-54 IMLSVAAAG
+54 IMLSIAAAG

-78 GAYETSRKLYKSSL
+78 GAYETSQKLYKSSL
-92 LVMMAS
+92 VVMMVS
-98 GVIAF
+98 GILAF

-116 QSAAGGSGEHRWS
+116 QSAAGGGGEHRWS

-185 FIVINVLDGSI
+185 FIVINVMDGSI

-208 VGAIGATVTLAV
+208 IGAVGATVTLAV
-220 FWRKRKPMMAE
+220 FWRKRKPFMAE
-231 QLAQDKSG
+231 QRKQDTSG
-239 INLSYKDMYKEIIRY
+239 IDLSYGEMYKEIIRY

-276 NNALS
+276 NTALT
-281 LAGVPGSLQDSWFGM
+281 LAGVPGSVQDSWFGM

-358 ILSAPIYTAFYSYN
+358 ILSAPIYTSFYSYN
-372 EIGIMILTFYAPV
+372 EVGIMILTFYAPV

-399 QGIDKQHLTFYVVII
+399 QGIDKQHLTFYVVIV
-414 MLIIKAGINI
+414 MLVIKAAINI
-424 PLIMNFYTP
+424 PLIMNFYTV

-440 IALSAGVIMNL
+440 IALGAGVIMNL

-470 KIIACALMMML
+470 QIIVCALAML
-481 SVEVV
+481 LAVELV
-486 YYLLMMNINM
+486 YYLLMINID
-496 EDMTKMTSVITLV
+496 EMTTLNSVLTLL
-509 ITVPVGVIVYLFIG
+509 ITVPAGVLVYLFIS

-528 ADEVLGE
+528 ADEVLGD
-535 RAEKIRRRV
+535 RAGKIRQKV

>member
-54 IMLSVAAAG
+54 IMLSIAAAG

-78 GAYETSRKLYKSSL
+78 GAYETSQKLYKSSL

-98 GVIAF
+98 GIIAF
-103 LALYF
+103 LVLYF
-108 MAPVIAEA
+108 MAPFIAEA
-116 QSAAGGSGEHRWS
+116 QSAAGGGGDHRWN

-185 FIVINVLDGSI
+185 FIVINVMDGSI

-208 VGAIGATVTLAV
+208 VGAIGATVTLAI
-220 FWRKRKPMMAE
+220 FWRKRKPFLTE
-231 QLAQDKSG
+231 QRKQDRSG
-239 INLSYKDMYKEIIRY
+239 ISLSYGEMYKEIIRY

-262 VSIPVVLFIDQMTH
+262 MSIPVVLFIDQMTH

-335 HSQVKSMIL
+335 HDQVKSMIL

-352 AGIGMM
+352 AGLGMM
-358 ILSAPIYTAFYSYN
+358 ILSAPIYTSFYSYN

-399 QGIDKQHLTFYVVII
+399 QGIDKQNLTFYVVIV
-414 MLIIKAGINI
+414 MLVIKAAINI
-424 PLIMNFYTP
+424 PLIMNFYTV

-440 IALSAGVIMNL
+440 IALGAGVIMNL

-463 AFVAPIF
+463 AFIAPIF
-470 KIIACALMMML
+470 QITVCALAML
-481 SVEVV
+481 LAVEIV
-486 YYLLMMNINM
+486 YYLLMMRID
-496 EDMTKMTSVITLV
+496 DMTKLNSVLTLLV
-509 ITVPVGVIVYLFIG
+509 TVPAGVIVYLFIS

-535 RAEKIRRRV
+535 RAQKIRRKV

>member
-54 IMLSVAAAG
+54 IMLSIAAAG

-78 GAYETSRKLYKSSL
+78 GAYETSQKLYKSSL
-92 LVMMAS
+92 FVMMAS

-103 LALYF
+103 IALYF

-116 QSAAGGSGEHRWS
+116 QSAASGSGEHRWS

-148 FMATWRGIFQG
+148 FMSTWRGIFQG

-185 FIVINVLDGSI
+185 FIVINLMDGSI

-208 VGAIGATVTLAV
+208 VGALGATATLAI
-220 FWRKRKPMMAE
+220 FWRKRKPFMEE
-231 QLAQDKSG
+231 QRLQDTSG
-239 INLSYKDMYKEIIRY
+239 INLSYGEMYKEIIRY

-262 VSIPVVLFIDQMTH
+262 VSIPVVMFIDQLTH

-281 LAGVPGSLQDSWFGM
+281 LAGVPGNVQDSWFGM

-335 HSQVKSMIL
+335 HEQVKSMIL

-352 AGIGMM
+352 AGLGMM
-358 ILSAPIYTAFYSYN
+358 ILSAPIYTSFYSYN
-372 EIGIMILTFYAPV
+372 EIGIMILMFYAPV

-399 QGIDKQHLTFYVVII
+399 QGIDKQNLTFYVVIV
-414 MLIIKAGINI
+414 MLIIKAAVNI
-424 PLIMNFYTP
+424 PLIMNFYTV

-440 IALSAGVIMNL
+440 IALGAGVIMNL

-470 KIIACALMMML
+470 QIIVCALAML
-481 SVEVV
+481 LTVEII
-486 YYLLMMNINM
+486 YYLLMMKID
-496 EDMTKMTSVITLV
+496 EMTTSTSVLTLL
-509 ITVPVGVIVYLFIG
+509 ITVPAGVIVYLFIS

-535 RAEKIRRRV
+535 RAGKIRRKV

>member
-32 FYSIMGGEENLALY
+32 FYSILGGEENLALY

-54 IMLSVAAAG
+54 IMLSIAAAG

-78 GAYETSRKLYKSSL
+78 GAYETSQKLYKSSL
-92 LVMMAS
+92 VVMMVS
-98 GVIAF
+98 GILAF

-116 QSAAGGSGEHRWS
+116 QSAAGGGGEHRWS

-185 FIVINVLDGSI
+185 FIVINVMDGSI

-208 VGAIGATVTLAV
+208 IGAVGATVTLAV
-220 FWRKRKPMMAE
+220 FWRKRKPFMAE
-231 QLAQDKSG
+231 QRKQDTSG
-239 INLSYKDMYKEIIRY
+239 IDLSYGEMYKEIIRY

-276 NNALS
+276 NNALT
-281 LAGVPGSLQDSWFGM
+281 LAGVPGSVQDSWFGM

-358 ILSAPIYTAFYSYN
+358 ILSAPIYTSFYSYN
-372 EIGIMILTFYAPV
+372 EVGIMILTFYAPV

-399 QGIDKQHLTFYVVII
+399 QGIDKQHLTFYVVIV
-414 MLIIKAGINI
+414 MLVIKAAINI
-424 PLIMNFYTP
+424 PLIMNFYTV

-440 IALSAGVIMNL
+440 IALGAGVIMNL

-470 KIIACALMMML
+470 QIIVCALAML
-481 SVEVV
+481 LAVELV
-486 YYLLMMNINM
+486 YYLLMINID
-496 EDMTKMTSVITLV
+496 EMTTLNSVLTLL
-509 ITVPVGVIVYLFIG
+509 ITVPAGVLVYLFIS

-528 ADEVLGE
+528 ADEVLGD
-535 RAEKIRRRV
+535 RAGKIRQKV

>member
-54 IMLSVAAAG
+54 IMLSIAAAG

-78 GAYETSRKLYKSSL
+78 GAYETSQKLYKSSL

-98 GVIAF
+98 GIIAF

-116 QSAAGGSGEHRWS
+116 QSAAGGGGDHRWS

-185 FIVINVLDGSI
+185 FIVINVMDGSI

-208 VGAIGATVTLAV
+208 VGAVGATVTLAI
-220 FWRKRKPMMAE
+220 FWRKRKPFMAE
-231 QLAQDKSG
+231 QRRQDKSG
-239 INLSYKDMYKEIIRY
+239 ISLSYGEMYKEIIRY

-262 VSIPVVLFIDQMTH
+262 MSIPVVLFIDQMTH

-352 AGIGMM
+352 AGLGMM
-358 ILSAPIYTAFYSYN
+358 ILSAPIYTSFYSYN

-385 SIIISLFSVTCSIV
+385 SIIISMFSVTCSIV
-399 QGIDKQHLTFYVVII
+399 QGIDKQNLTFYVVII
-414 MLIIKAGINI
+414 MLIIKAAINI
-424 PLIMNFYTP
+424 PLIMNFYTV

-440 IALSAGVIMNL
+440 IALGAGVIMNL

-463 AFVAPIF
+463 AFIAPIF
-470 KIIACALMMML
+470 QIVVCALAML
-481 SVEVV
+481 LAVEVV
-486 YYLLMMNINM
+486 YYLLMMNID
-496 EDMTKMTSVITLV
+496 EMTTLTSVLTLLV
-509 ITVPVGVIVYLFIG
+509 TIPAGVVVYLFIS

-535 RAEKIRRRV
+535 RARKIRRKV

>member
-78 GAYETSRKLYKSSL
+78 GAYETSQKLYKSSL
-92 LVMMAS
+92 VVMMVS
-98 GVIAF
+98 GILAF

-116 QSAAGGSGEHRWS
+116 QSAAGGGGEHRWS

-185 FIVINVLDGSI
+185 FIVINVIDGSI

-208 VGAIGATVTLAV
+208 IGAVGATVTLAV
-220 FWRKRKPMMAE
+220 FWRKRKPFMAE
-231 QLAQDKSG
+231 QRKQDTSG
-239 INLSYKDMYKEIIRY
+239 INLSYGEMYKEIIRY

-276 NNALS
+276 NNALT
-281 LAGVPGSLQDSWFGM
+281 LAGVPGSVQDSWFGM

-358 ILSAPIYTAFYSYN
+358 ILSAPIYTSFYSYN
-372 EIGIMILTFYAPV
+372 EVGIMILTFYAPV

-399 QGIDKQHLTFYVVII
+399 QGIDKQHLTFYVVIV
-414 MLIIKAGINI
+414 MLVIKAAINI
-424 PLIMNFYTP
+424 PLIMNFYTV

-440 IALSAGVIMNL
+440 IALGAGVIMNL

-470 KIIACALMMML
+470 QIIVCALAML
-481 SVEVV
+481 LAVELV
-486 YYLLMMNINM
+486 YYLLMINID
-496 EDMTKMTSVITLV
+496 EMTTASSVLTLL
-509 ITVPVGVIVYLFIG
+509 ITVPTGVLVYLFIS

-528 ADEVLGE
+528 ADEVLGD
-535 RAEKIRRRV
+535 RAGKIRQKV

>member
-54 IMLSVAAAG
+54 IMLSIAAAG

-78 GAYETSRKLYKSSL
+78 GAYGTSQKLYRSSL
-92 LVMMAS
+92 AVMMVS
-98 GVIAF
+98 GILAF

-116 QSAAGGSGEHRWS
+116 QSAAGGSGDHRWT

-143 VIVVP
+143 VIVEP

-172 EQILRIAVLLSGA
+172 EQILRIIVLLSGA
-185 FIVINVLDGSI
+185 FIVINVMDGSI

-208 VGAIGATVTLAV
+208 IGALGATVTLAI
-220 FWRKRKPMMAE
+220 FWRKRKPFMVE
-231 QLAQDKSG
+231 QVKLDKSG
-239 INLSYKDMYKEIIRY
+239 IDLSYGEMYKEIIRY

-281 LAGVPGSLQDSWFGM
+281 LAGVPGSVQDSWFGM

-323 TKNYQQKLFDNV
+323 TKNYQQRQFDNV
-335 HSQVKSMIL
+335 HQQVKSMIL

-352 AGIGMM
+352 AGLGMM
-358 ILSAPIYTAFYSYN
+358 ILSAPIYTSFYSYN

-399 QGIDKQHLTFYVVII
+399 QGIDKQHLTFYVVIV
-414 MLIIKAGINI
+414 MLIVKSVINI
-424 PLIMNFYTP
+424 PLIMQFYTV

-440 IALSAGVIMNL
+440 IALGVGVILNL

-463 AFVAPIF
+463 AFVTPIF
-470 KIIACALMMML
+470 QIIVCALAML
-481 SVEVV
+481 LAVEVV
-486 YYLLMMNINM
+486 YYLLMMNIN
-496 EDMTKMTSVITLV
+496 DMTKLNSVLTLV
-509 ITVPVGVIVYLFIG
+509 TTVPVGVIVYLFIS
-523 FKTGL
+523 FKSGL

-535 RAEKIRRRV
+535 RADKIRQKV

>member
-54 IMLSVAAAG
+54 IMLSIAAAG

-78 GAYETSRKLYKSSL
+78 GAYGTSQKLYRSSL
-92 LVMMAS
+92 AVMMVS
-98 GVIAF
+98 GILAF

-116 QSAAGGSGEHRWS
+116 QSAAGGSGDHRWT

-172 EQILRIAVLLSGA
+172 EQILRIIVLLSGA
-185 FIVINVLDGSI
+185 FIVINVMDGSI

-208 VGAIGATVTLAV
+208 IGALGATVTLAI
-220 FWRKRKPMMAE
+220 FWRKRKPFMVE
-231 QLAQDKSG
+231 QVKLDKSG
-239 INLSYKDMYKEIIRY
+239 IDLSYGEMYKEIIRY

-281 LAGVPGSLQDSWFGM
+281 LAGVPGSVQDSWFGM

-323 TKNYQQKLFDNV
+323 TKNYQQRQFDNV
-335 HSQVKSMIL
+335 HQQVKSMIL

-352 AGIGMM
+352 AGLGMM
-358 ILSAPIYTAFYSYN
+358 ILSAPIYTSFYSYN

-399 QGIDKQHLTFYVVII
+399 QGIDKQHLTFYVVIV
-414 MLIIKAGINI
+414 MLIVKSVINI
-424 PLIMNFYTP
+424 PLIMQFYTV

-440 IALSAGVIMNL
+440 IALGVGVILNL

-463 AFVAPIF
+463 AFVTPIF
-470 KIIACALMMML
+470 QIIVCALAML
-481 SVEVV
+481 LAVEVV
-486 YYLLMMNINM
+486 YYLLMMNIN
-496 EDMTKMTSVITLV
+496 DMTKLNSVLTLV
-509 ITVPVGVIVYLFIG
+509 TTVPVGVIVYLFIS
-523 FKTGL
+523 FKSGL

-535 RAEKIRRRV
+535 RADKIRQKV

>member
-78 GAYETSRKLYKSSL
+78 GAYETSQKLYKSSL

-103 LALYF
+103 IALYF

-116 QSAAGGSGEHRWS
+116 QSAASGSGDHRWS
-129 TEDITSIIRVISFA
+129 SEDITSIIRVISFA

-148 FMATWRGIFQG
+148 FMSTWRGIFQG

-185 FIVINVLDGSI
+185 FIVINVMDGSI

-208 VGAIGATVTLAV
+208 IGAIGATVTLAI
-220 FWRKRKPMMAE
+220 FWKKRKPFMAE
-231 QLAQDKSG
+231 QRKQDTSG
-239 INLSYKDMYKEIIRY
+239 IDLSYGQMYKEIIRY

-262 VSIPVVLFIDQMTH
+262 VSIPVVMFIDQLTH

-323 TKNYQQKLFDNV
+323 TKNYQQKQFDNV

-352 AGIGMM
+352 AGLGMM
-358 ILSAPIYTAFYSYN
+358 ILSAPIYTSFYSYN

-399 QGIDKQHLTFYVVII
+399 QGIDKQNLTFYVVIV
-414 MLIIKAGINI
+414 MLIIKAAVNI
-424 PLIMNFYTP
+424 PLIMNFYTV

-440 IALSAGVIMNL
+440 IALGAGVIMNL

-470 KIIACALMMML
+470 QIIVCALAML
-481 SVEVV
+481 LAVEVV
-486 YYLLMMNINM
+486 YYLLMMNIG
-496 EDMTKMTSVITLV
+496 EMTTVTSVLTLLV
-509 ITVPVGVIVYLFIG
+509 TVPAGVIVYLFIS

-535 RAEKIRRRV
+535 RAQKIRRKV

>member
-78 GAYETSRKLYKSSL
+78 GAYETSQKLYKSSL
-92 LVMMAS
+92 LVMMAT

-103 LALYF
+103 IALYL

-116 QSAAGGSGEHRWS
+116 QSAASGSGDHRWS

-148 FMATWRGIFQG
+148 FMSTWRGIFQG

-172 EQILRIAVLLSGA
+172 EQIIRIAVLLSGA
-185 FIVINVLDGSI
+185 FIVINIMDGSI

-208 VGAIGATVTLAV
+208 IGAIGATVTLAI
-220 FWRKRKPMMAE
+220 FWRKRKPFMEE
-231 QLAQDKSG
+231 QRLQDTSG
-239 INLSYKDMYKEIIRY
+239 ISLSYKEMYKEIIRY

-262 VSIPVVLFIDQMTH
+262 VSIPVVMFIDQLTH

-281 LAGVPGSLQDSWFGM
+281 LAGVPGNLQDSWFGM

-335 HSQVKSMIL
+335 HDQVKSMIL

-352 AGIGMM
+352 AGLGMM
-358 ILSAPIYTAFYSYN
+358 ILSAPIYTSFYSYN

-399 QGIDKQHLTFYVVII
+399 QGIDKQNLTFYVVII
-414 MLIIKAGINI
+414 MLVIKAAVNI
-424 PLIMNFYTP
+424 PLIMNFYTV

-440 IALSAGVIMNL
+440 IALGAGVIMNL

-463 AFVAPIF
+463 AFIAPIF
-470 KIIACALMMML
+470 QIIVCALAML
-481 SVEVV
+481 LAVEVV
-486 YYLLMMNINM
+486 YYLLMMKID
-496 EDMTKMTSVITLV
+496 DMTTATSVLTLLV
-509 ITVPVGVIVYLFIG
+509 TVPAGVIVYLFIS

-535 RAEKIRRRV
+535 RAGKIRQKV

>member
-54 IMLSVAAAG
+54 IMLSIAAAG

-78 GAYETSRKLYKSSL
+78 GAYETSQKLYKSSL
-92 LVMMAS
+92 FVMMAS

-103 LALYF
+103 IALYF

-116 QSAAGGSGEHRWS
+116 QSAASGSGEHRWS

-148 FMATWRGIFQG
+148 FMSTWRGIFQG

-185 FIVINVLDGSI
+185 FIVINLMDGSI

-208 VGAIGATVTLAV
+208 VGALGATATLAI
-220 FWRKRKPMMAE
+220 FWRKRKPFMEE
-231 QLAQDKSG
+231 QRLQDTSG
-239 INLSYKDMYKEIIRY
+239 INLSYGEMYKEIIRY

-262 VSIPVVLFIDQMTH
+262 VSIPVVMFIDQLTH

-281 LAGVPGSLQDSWFGM
+281 LAGVPGNVQDSWFGM

-335 HSQVKSMIL
+335 HEQVKSMIL

-352 AGIGMM
+352 AGLGMM
-358 ILSAPIYTAFYSYN
+358 ILSAPIYTSFYSYN
-372 EIGIMILTFYAPV
+372 EIGIMILMFYAPV

-399 QGIDKQHLTFYVVII
+399 QGIDKQNLTFYVVIV
-414 MLIIKAGINI
+414 MLIIKAAVNI
-424 PLIMNFYTP
+424 PLIMNFYTV

-440 IALSAGVIMNL
+440 IALGAGVIMNL

-470 KIIACALMMML
+470 QIIVCALAML
-481 SVEVV
+481 LTVEVI
-486 YYLLMMNINM
+486 YYLLMMKID
-496 EDMTKMTSVITLV
+496 EMTTSTSVLTLL
-509 ITVPVGVIVYLFIG
+509 ITVPAGVIVYLFIS

-535 RAEKIRRRV
+535 RAGKIRRKV